1 MNIIEKK
8 SIDLVKNKKI
18 QFRKQRIKI
27 NKKKNIY
34 IKVDSCGICSSDLK
48 FIKTGSRIK
57 KFPITLGHEISGSIS
72 KNKNVILC
80 AEIPCGNCYICRKK
94 SKFSNLCN
102 NPISIGSSFDGGFS
116 NYLVVEKKTYKK
128 IPKIIYSGKIL
139 KYASLAESIACV
151 INGLEIAE
159 FNKNKSIIVIGA
171 GYMGILFI
179 SIANIFK
186 SKKIAVVDYDLN
198 RLKLAKK
205 MGANYLYKLKINK
218 NSNVEKV
225 LKPTYQNGY
234 DIVISANG
242 NKNSHEFATR
252 LVSKRGIVNIFGGT
266 PKNTEIL
273 LNSNYLH
280 YRESKITGSFSSNFT
295 HLKKA
300 FSIIKSK
307 KIDFSKIVSSY
318 ANFDNF
324 KSKIKRLIDKK
335 EVKVI
340 FKPYNEI

>member
-1 MNIIEKK
+1 MKAIKNI
-8 SIDLVKNKKI
+8 SINLVKKKKTQIQQKKI
-18 QFRKQRIKI
+18 QF

-80 AEIPCGNCYICRKK
+80 AEIPCGKCHICKQK
-94 SKFSNLCN
+94 SKFSNLCDR
-102 NPISIGSSFDGGFS
+102 PISIGSNFNGGFA
-116 NYLVVEKKTYKK
+116 NYFVVEKKIYKK
-128 IPKIIYSGKIL
+128 IPKITYSGKIL
-139 KYASLAESIACV
+139 KYAPLAESIACV

-159 FNKNKSIIVIGA
+159 FDKKKSIIIIGS
-171 GYMGILFI
+171 GYMGLIFV
-179 SIANIFK
+179 SIAK
-186 SKKIAVVDYDLN
+186 LLKCKKIAVVDYDIKRLN
-198 RLKLAKK
+198 LAKK
-205 MGANYLYKLKINK
+205 LGANFVFKVKINT
-218 NSNVEKV
+218 NTNIRKV

-242 NKNSHEFATR
+242 NQKSHEFSTR
-252 LVSKRGIVNIFGGT
+252 LVSKRGVVNIFGGT
-266 PKNTEIL
+266 PRNKKIL
-273 LNSNYLH
+273 LDTNYLH
-280 YRESKITGSFSSNFT
+280 YRESKITGSFSSNLT

-300 FSIIKSK
+300 FKIIKSK

-324 KSKIKRLIDKK
+324 NNKIKRLINKK

-340 FKPYNEI
+340 FNPNYEI